1 MPIRWTDTDPLGSF
15 ERTHTRDGKPST
27 IDVEAYRLT
36 SMAPAFGLLLL
47 VLALVIAAGLIGLH
61 DQCASL
67 TRNGATAAVLQQ
79 HGCQR

>member
-15 ERTHTRDGKPST
+15 ERTHTRDGQPST

-36 SMAPAFGLLLL
+36 SLAPAFGLLL
-47 VLALVIAAGLIGLH
+47 VALALVVVAGWVGLH
-61 DQCASL
+61 DQCARL
-67 TRNGATAAVLQQ
+67 TRDGATTTVLQQ

>member
-67 TRNGATAAVLQQ
+67 TRNGATTAVLHQK
-79 HGCQR
+79 GCQP

>member
-15 ERTHTRDGKPST
+15 ERTHTRDGQPST

-47 VLALVIAAGLIGLH
+47 VLALVIVAGFIGLH

>member
-47 VLALVIAAGLIGLH
+47 VLITDSRLARRVSRFAAFTHAGG
-61 DQCASL
+61 
-67 TRNGATAAVLQQ
+67 REKGG
-79 HGCQR
+79 HGIVQ

>member
-36 SMAPAFGLLLL
+36 SMAPAFGLLLIA
-47 VLALVIAAGLIGLH
+47 LAAVIAAGLVGMH
-61 DQCASL
+61 DQCARL
-67 TRNGATAAVLQQ
+67 TRNGSTTAVLQQ
-79 HGCQR
+79 HVCQR

>member
-15 ERTHTRDGKPST
+15 ERTHTRDGRPST

-47 VLALVIAAGLIGLH
+47 VLALVIVAGLVGMH
-61 DQCASL
+61 DQCARL
-67 TRNGATAAVLQQ
+67 TRNGSTAAVLQQ